1 MVQSLQTTRSAT
13 THRSFS
19 LKTLASCFNR
29 DSATGIDSRAWAWN
43 GTDRTELRVAERGL
57 LYPQRTLLRSQRGTA

>member
-19 LKTLASCFNR
+19 LKTFRKLLQPRLSHRYRFTGLGMER
-29 DSATGIDSRAWAWN
+29 D
-43 GTDRTELRVAERGL
+43 
-57 LYPQRTLLRSQRGTA
+57 

>member
-1 MVQSLQTTRSAT
+1 
-13 THRSFS
+13 
-19 LKTLASCFNR
+19 LASCFNR